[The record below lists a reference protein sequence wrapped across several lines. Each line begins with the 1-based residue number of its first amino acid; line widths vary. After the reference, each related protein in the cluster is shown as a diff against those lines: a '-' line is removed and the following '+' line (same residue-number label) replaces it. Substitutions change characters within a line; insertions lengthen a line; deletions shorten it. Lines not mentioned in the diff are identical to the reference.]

1 MKQVILLLS
10 FIFSLHTYSQE
21 SRIKITG
28 KVRSDSLVV
37 EGAHV
42 INLTSKV
49 GTVSDALGKFKIPVK
64 LNDTILFS
72 DIEFKNIQV
81 IVNEV
86 NIYEK
91 YLEIDFQ
98 VNINELDEIIIAN
111 NMAGLLG
118 LPNSDKDPLSQAERK
133 TNYYKKGGAI
143 TKLQGLL
150 SGEAKKRRLLQR
162 LSEEDEKTRAYQIQI
177 LKIREYFK
185 DELFIN
191 SLKIP
196 EEDINNFI
204 SHCLQKGVIQMY
216 KGERYLEIID
226 VFIASTESFKKLK
239 NPALAPE

>member
-1 MKQVILLLS
+1 MKQVTLLLL
-10 FIFSLHTYSQE
+10 FIFSFQGYSQE
-21 SRIKITG
+21 SRIKISG

-64 LNDTILFS
+64 LYDTILFS

-81 IVNEV
+81 IVNEA

-111 NMAGLLG
+111 NMAGSLG
-118 LPNSDKDPLSQAERK
+118 LPNSDRDPLSQAERK

-177 LKIREYFK
+177 LKIRAYFK

-204 SHCLQKGVIQMY
+204 SHCIQKGVIQMY

>member
-1 MKQVILLLS
+1 MKQVILLLLV
-10 FIFSLHTYSQE
+10 IFWFQGYSQE
-21 SRIKITG
+21 SRIKISG

-72 DIEFKNIQV
+72 DIAFKNIQV

-111 NMAGLLG
+111 NMAGSLG
-118 LPNSDKDPLSQAERK
+118 LPNADKEPLSQAERK

-143 TKLQGLL
+143 SKLQGLV
-150 SGEAKKRRLLQR
+150 SGEAKKMRRLQR
-162 LSEEDEKTRAYQIQI
+162 LAEEDERTRAYQIQI
-177 LKIREYFK
+177 LNIRGYFK
-185 DELFIN
+185 DEFFIN
-191 SLKIP
+191 TLKIQ

-204 SHCLQKGVIQMY
+204 SHCIQKGVIQMY

-226 VFIASTESFKKLK
+226 VFLDSSESFANLK
-239 NPALAPE
+239 NPDLNPE